1 MHCILAPHSDS
12 SVPFASFSI
21 VPTVAGVRSVLG
33 VQSRQLAAES
43 SLLLPC
49 DVGTSVSPEQT
60 QWFRDGVQL
69 SSDVL
74 RGVRE
79 PKCCSL

>member
-1 MHCILAPHSDS
+1 M
-12 SVPFASFSI
+12 
-21 VPTVAGVRSVLG
+21 LG

-43 SLLLPC
+43 PLLLPC
-49 DVGTSVSPEQT
+49 DVGTSVSPEKA

-69 SSDVL
+69 SRDDL

>member
-1 MHCILAPHSDS
+1 M
-12 SVPFASFSI
+12 
-21 VPTVAGVRSVLG
+21 LG
-33 VQSRQLAAES
+33 VQSRQLVAES
-43 SLLLPC
+43 PLLLPC

-79 PKCCSL
+79 PKRCSL

>member
-1 MHCILAPHSDS
+1 M
-12 SVPFASFSI
+12 
-21 VPTVAGVRSVLG
+21 LG

-43 SLLLPC
+43 PLLLPC
-49 DVGTSVSPEQT
+49 DVGTSVSPEQA

-69 SSDVL
+69 SRDDL